1 MAPVVVFVDPAAGH
15 KGVHNLGFVDVL
27 LAHSA
32 STKTPVALAAHRK
45 LDSGFRLRLRGAGVE
60 VLDVFE
66 TDAYQYN
73 NQQPAIDALVHYTMQ
88 LAQEYEA
95 LMKQVAQRWPGRT
108 VCWVFHTSPWQHLQ
122 ALSVAVRGLPQA
134 VLAHWQF
141 HVYLMYWHGMD
152 HLGVAKDSSL
162 RLRYRVAL
170 SGLARLPGVRF
181 FSSSHEYV
189 PGYQALLGSVVPVA
203 VHPYFLGDW
212 LAQPAT
218 LQATPRVIRHVLAYS
233 GDVREIKGFMNL
245 HGCVL
250 NVLQRFEHVRQVQVH
265 TTLAPTHMDKR
276 LGEVWDQL
284 HSMARQDSRLV
295 LQEGFLSHAALMALL
310 GQVDLLVLNYDA
322 VAYEHKT
329 SGFVWLA
336 AQLGV
341 PCAVTANTWLEREA
355 VRLGVRGWRIT
366 ANGDWE
372 PLDCLP
378 EKQVALYRQEVLQP
392 YWAWLSGTLLID
404 HA

>member
-1 MAPVVVFVDPAAGH
+1 MVVFVDPAAGH

-27 LAHSA
+27 LAYA
-32 STKTPVALAAHRK
+32 ENIKIPVALAAHRK
-45 LDSGFRLRLRGAGVE
+45 LAPSYRLSLVGAGVE

-66 TDAYQYN
+66 TNAYQYN
-73 NQQPAIDALVHYTMQ
+73 NQQPAIDELVHYTIK

-95 LMKQVAQRWPGRT
+95 LMAQVALRWPGRK

-122 ALSVAVRGLPQA
+122 ALSVALRGLTQA
-134 VLAHWQF
+134 TLARWQF

-152 HLGVAKDSSL
+152 HLAMQKDAAL
-162 RLRYRVAL
+162 RLRYRLAL
-170 SGLARLPGVRF
+170 SGLARLPGLRF
-181 FSSSHEYV
+181 FTSSHEYV
-189 PGYQALLGSVVPVA
+189 SGYQVLLGSVVSVA

-212 LAQPAT
+212 FAQPAA
-218 LQATPRVIRHVLAYS
+218 LQATPRVIKHVLAYS

-250 NVLQRFEHVRQVQVH
+250 SVLKRFEHVRQVQVH
-265 TTLAPTHMDKR
+265 ATRAPMHLDKR
-276 LGEVWDQL
+276 LGGVWDQL
-284 HSMARQDSRLV
+284 HTMARQDSRLV
-295 LQEGFLSHAALMALL
+295 LQEGFLSHEALLVLL

-322 VAYEHKT
+322 VAYEYKT

-341 PCAVTANTWLEREA
+341 VCAVTANTWLEREA
-355 VRLGVRGWRIT
+355 VRLGVRGWRI
-366 ANGDWE
+366 AENGDWS

-392 YWAWLSGTLLID
+392 YWAWLSGTLVNDRI
-404 HA
+404 